1 MVPTHAT
8 VRLPTT
14 VTSQQRLPLVFDDAS
29 EAAYDYFAWLRRWSL
44 GLVRVTNDGSDRF
57 DIRLLGVS
65 LIRMHRQADAADVVS
80 FSIIGGLVAHPLGRL
95 VFDLRSGVV
104 SLHEYR
110 SRYPNW
116 LYRHTQ
122 APLHAWIMERYAA
135 SLDRRV
141 R

>member
-1 MVPTHAT
+1 M
-8 VRLPTT
+8 
-14 VTSQQRLPLVFDDAS
+14 TSQQRLPLVFADAS
-29 EAAYDYFAWLRRWSL
+29 EAAHDYFDWLRRCSL
-44 GLVRVTNDGSDRF
+44 GFVRVTTEGNDRF
-57 DIRLLGVS
+57 TIRLLGVP
-65 LIRMHRQADAADVVS
+65 LIRLQGQPSASDVVS

-104 SLHEYR
+104 ALHEYR
-110 SRYPNW
+110 SRYPSW

-135 SLDRRV
+135 NLDRRT

>member
-1 MVPTHAT
+1 
-8 VRLPTT
+8 
-14 VTSQQRLPLVFDDAS
+14 VTSQQRLPLVFDDAA
-29 EAAYDYFAWLRRWSL
+29 EAAYDYFDWLRRWSL

-65 LIRMHRQADAADVVS
+65 LIRMQLQAGETDVAS

-104 SLHEYR
+104 ALHEYR

-116 LYRHTQ
+116 LYRYTQ
-122 APLHAWIMERYAA
+122 APLHAWVMERYAA
-135 SLDRRV
+135 NLDRRK

>member
-1 MVPTHAT
+1 M
-8 VRLPTT
+8 
-14 VTSQQRLPLVFDDAS
+14 TSQQRLPLVFDDAS
-29 EAAYDYFAWLRRWSL
+29 QAARDYFDWLRRWSL
-44 GLVRVTNDGSDRF
+44 GLVRVTTDGEDRF
-57 DIRLLGVS
+57 TIRFLGAPLIRLQ
-65 LIRMHRQADAADVVS
+65 RQTGAADVVA

-95 VFDLRSGVV
+95 VFDLRSGMV

-122 APLHAWIMERYAA
+122 APLHEWIMERYAA
-135 SLDRRV
+135 NLDRRM